1 NELFTSILEDRTS
14 DEYRDLIEKEK
25 SIIGEINAITAENIT
40 ADWNI
45 TSTSLSSYDPRAKN
59 TGRRGPPNMRSEENV
74 TIADQQLFISVDITT
89 VFEQLIYDGVP
100 NHLEQ
105 QFQEFS
111 DISEGHIAEIED
123 LTTQIYK
130 ELFDEHFNI
139 EENNVTR
146 MAFHKAKATAFP
158 FFENE
163 PENSSAAFFTT
174 SITLLITIMMF

>member
-1 NELFTSILEDRTS
+1 
-14 DEYRDLIEKEK
+14 
-25 SIIGEINAITAENIT
+25 
-40 ADWNI
+40 
-45 TSTSLSSYDPRAKN
+45 
-59 TGRRGPPNMRSEENV
+59 MRSEENV

-130 ELFDEHFNI
+130 VKF
-139 EENNVTR
+139 
-146 MAFHKAKATAFP
+146 
-158 FFENE
+158 
-163 PENSSAAFFTT
+163 S
-174 SITLLITIMMF
+174 